1 MQDVTELK
9 RAERQ
14 RADLEGRLIQAE
26 KMDAIGRLAG
36 GIAHD
41 FNNLLTVILGRTQLL
56 LQSAGVS
63 AVVRRQL
70 DTIQETAKQGAM
82 LTRQLLAFSRKQV
95 VQPQI
100 IDLNVVVAET
110 EDMLRRLLGEDVE
123 LVMLWNPRPA
133 LVRADPGQLG
143 QVVLNLM
150 VNARDAMPHGGRAT
164 LAIGEVVL
172 DEAAVRSHADV
183 RPGPYVTLAVR
194 DTGVGIDARTR
205 ARLFEPFFTTK
216 EVGKGTGLGLAT
228 VHGIVSE
235 SGGFVTVDS
244 KPARGATFT
253 VHLPRVES
261 GRAGG
266 EEAGHEWPAQGSETI
281 LLTEA
286 EGEVRRLA
294 AEILTAQGYKVLE
307 TAAAAEALAIADGH
321 AGAIS
326 LLVTDVVMPQMNGRE
341 LADRLVER
349 RPGLRVLYMSG
360 HTDDI
365 LVQHGVLEAGRA
377 FIQKPFSMDA
387 LTRKVRE
394 VLDGRRRES
403 AS

>member
-1 MQDVTELK
+1 
-9 RAERQ
+9 
-14 RADLEGRLIQAE
+14 
-26 KMDAIGRLAG
+26 
-36 GIAHD
+36 
-41 FNNLLTVILGRTQLL
+41 
-56 LQSAGVS
+56 
-63 AVVRRQL
+63 
-70 DTIQETAKQGAM
+70 
-82 LTRQLLAFSRKQV
+82 
-95 VQPQI
+95 
-100 IDLNVVVAET
+100 
-110 EDMLRRLLGEDVE
+110 
-123 LVMLWNPRPA
+123 
-133 LVRADPGQLG
+133 
-143 QVVLNLM
+143 
-150 VNARDAMPHGGRAT
+150 
-164 LAIGEVVL
+164 
-172 DEAAVRSHADV
+172 
-183 RPGPYVTLAVR
+183 
-194 DTGVGIDARTR
+194 
-205 ARLFEPFFTTK
+205 
-216 EVGKGTGLGLAT
+216 
-228 VHGIVSE
+228 
-235 SGGFVTVDS
+235 
-244 KPARGATFT
+244 
-253 VHLPRVES
+253 VES